1 MGMKKGDK
9 RLQEIYNYIE
19 EFIDDNNYP
28 PSVREIGE
36 KFDIKSTS
44 TVHYYLEKLRS
55 SGMIKQSG
63 NKKRSVSVSKARA
76 KSNYVPLVGNVS
88 AGAGILA
95 VENIEGEYPLPHDM
109 FSSNDLYMLHVE
121 GNSMINVG
129 INDGDY
135 VVVHKQSSANLG
147 EIVVALWQ
155 NTATVKRLKATYP
168 HLVLHPENYDMD
180 DIVIK
185 ADENPTIIGKVVGCI
200 KKF

>member
-1 MGMKKGDK
+1 MKKGDK
-9 RLQEIYNYIE
+9 RLQEIYDYIE
-19 EFIDDNNYP
+19 AFIDENNFP

-36 KFDIKSTS
+36 KFSIKSTS
-44 TVHYYLEKLRS
+44 TVHYYLEKLRT
-55 SGMIKQSG
+55 SGMIKQDG
-63 NKKRSVSVSKARA
+63 NKKRSVSVNKVRV
-76 KSNYVPLVGNVS
+76 KPNYVPLVGNIS

-95 VENIEGEYPLPHDM
+95 VENMEGEYPLPHDI
-109 FSSNDLYMLHVE
+109 FSGDDLFMLRVN

-135 VVVHKQSSANLG
+135 VIVHSQNSADIG

-180 DIVIK
+180 DIIVR
-185 ADENPTIIGKVVGCI
+185 ADDNPTIIGKVVGCI